1 MVKWTESEETMSDTA
16 GSTGHKNVWVEYW
29 NSDNTWSHSSLW
41 RKQMDTFVRLSSD
54 LMGYCQDD
62 KVLDFGCGVG
72 HFAENVA
79 NNVGSVVCA
88 DMSDYYVNVCNLKFA
103 SKSNVIVRQVKP
115 DMSDISTLGSGF
127 TKIICFSVVHYFAD
141 LDHVTAFVRGMQ
153 QISVSGS
160 KMIIGDI
167 GHKGRTIQDIL
178 KSLAFVLR
186 EGMVVDVIGLLCKI
200 WLADARYRKV
210 KQRGHSYLQIPD
222 GFWESLGVELGI
234 KVTTLPTQFTVNA
247 NYKNVLMVF

>member
-1 MVKWTESEETMSDTA
+1 MVERIESEQPVSDPA
-16 GSTGHKNVWVEYW
+16 VSAEHENLWVEYW
-29 NSDNTWSHSSLW
+29 NSDNTWSHSRLW
-41 RKQMDTFVRLSSD
+41 RKQMDTFVRLSSEI
-54 LMGYCQDD
+54 MGYCQDD

-79 NNVGSVVCA
+79 HSVGSVVCA
-88 DMSDYYVNVCNLKFA
+88 DMSDYYIKVCNIKFA
-103 SKSNVIVRQVKP
+103 AKSNVIVRQVKP
-115 DMSDISTLGSGF
+115 DMSDLPTLGSGF

-141 LDHVTAFVRGMQ
+141 LDHVAAFVRGMQ

-160 KMIIGDI
+160 KMIIADI
-167 GHKGRTIQDIL
+167 GHKHRTIQDIL

-210 KQRGHSYLQIPD
+210 KQRGNSYLHIPD
-222 GFWESLGVELGI
+222 GFLESLGTQLGI
-234 KVTTLPTQFTVNA
+234 KVTTLQTQFTVNA
-247 NYKNVLMVF
+247 NYKNVLIVF